1 MIAVLQRV
9 SAASVTVEG
18 DTNVAVESDTNVAV
32 ESDTNVA
39 VESDTKAEIGAG
51 FVALV
56 GVRKGDDEHA
66 AERLARKVATLRV
79 FGDERGRF
87 NRDILHPLVQGEILA
102 VSQFTLLADCRRG
115 RRPGFDA
122 AESPERASALFDH
135 FVAALRS
142 EEVAVKTGAFGA
154 VMRVALVNEGPVTI
168 ILDTDKLAGP
178 R

>member
-79 FGDERGRF
+79 FGDERGLSIAISFIPWCRARYSRCPSLPFWLIAGGGGGQDSTRPRVPSGPARF
-87 NRDILHPLVQGEILA
+87 SIISLPLSVP
-102 VSQFTLLADCRRG
+102 RRLPS
-115 RRPGFDA
+115 RPA
-122 AESPERASALFDH
+122 
-135 FVAALRS
+135 RS
-142 EEVAVKTGAFGA
+142 V
-154 VMRVALVNEGPVTI
+154 RS
-168 ILDTDKLAGP
+168 
-178 R
+178 